1 MDYLIAGRLGKCFTS
16 LIIYCSL
23 RFASSLFKELQS
35 LVYMKVKQQAS
46 IQLAEK
52 TFTHLHALSLTWHLN
67 KKMGNVIRSMDRG
80 TEAANTLVN
89 YLFLFLAPALL
100 ECLAVCILF
109 FVKFNSV
116 YLGCVVIVGVVVYSL
131 ATVAIT
137 NWRKKFRYVY
147 YHILVFTIILAAGRP
162 VTSTITSIT
171 RRPLTPWLIT
181 KR

>member
-1 MDYLIAGRLGKCFTS
+1 MQYVAAAMDYLLAGNLNKCFTN
-16 LIIYCSL
+16 LILYCSL

-35 LVYMKVKQQAS
+35 IVYLKVKQQAS

-52 TFTHLHALSLTWHLN
+52 TFAHLHSLSLTWHLN

-89 YLFLFLAPALL
+89 FLFLFLAPALL

-116 YLGCVVIVGVVVYSL
+116 FLGCVVLFGVVIYCI
-131 ATVAIT
+131 ATIAIT
-137 NWRKKFRYVY
+137 NWRKKFR
-147 YHILVFTIILAAGRP
+147 
-162 VTSTITSIT
+162 
-171 RRPLTPWLIT
+171 
-181 KR
+181 